1 MDTLIENKNDFIAH
15 FEELIV
21 NPLCQYFID
30 INHSCNKLNDFQKE
44 MVKIRK
50 LTGKA
55 KKLKID
61 AVTSNIIDD
70 NIDIEYLEKVIQEII
85 KLCVKIKL
93 SEYKQKLPSVRIRIP
108 EWNEYI
114 FKCIE
119 ECAEYYWKHC
129 MLFDKNVSPI
139 EQQRNIVK
147 IEKIAIKCVK
157 NTLRKYIPIETIINL
172 IEKNKDIEVK
182 STEIS
187 SQENDDTHEEE
198 DDEDEDED
206 DEDEEEDEEEEEEDE
221 SEDEDDE
228 EDEED
233 EEDGTHDVEEEE
245 GDEALDENDGTHD
258 VEEEDDDEEEEE
270 EDEENEYVE
279 EDEEAL
285 DEKDGTHDVEEEDDD
300 EEEEDDDEEGDEALN
315 QNDEDDVEDE
325 EEEENVEE
333 ALNENDKNEEE
344 DEGTGKHDE
353 NLEVKKVDDN
363 NDEHDY
369 NIETT
374 EDIKEVFVDGAFF

>member
-1 MDTLIENKNDFIAH
+1 MPSFFIRDIQMDTLIENKNDFIAH

-61 AVTSNIIDD
+61 AVTSTIIDD

-157 NTLRKYIPIETIINL
+157 NTLRKIYPN
-172 IEKNKDIEVK
+172 
-182 STEIS
+182 
-187 SQENDDTHEEE
+187 
-198 DDEDEDED
+198 
-206 DEDEEEDEEEEEEDE
+206 
-221 SEDEDDE
+221 
-228 EDEED
+228 
-233 EEDGTHDVEEEE
+233 
-245 GDEALDENDGTHD
+245 
-258 VEEEDDDEEEEE
+258 
-270 EDEENEYVE
+270 
-279 EDEEAL
+279 
-285 DEKDGTHDVEEEDDD
+285 
-300 EEEEDDDEEGDEALN
+300 
-315 QNDEDDVEDE
+315 
-325 EEEENVEE
+325 
-333 ALNENDKNEEE
+333 
-344 DEGTGKHDE
+344 
-353 NLEVKKVDDN
+353 
-363 NDEHDY
+363 
-369 NIETT
+369 
-374 EDIKEVFVDGAFF
+374 